1 MNPYIEQKILNAD
14 PIELIRILYQHGILS
29 LREAREHLRAGRIAE
44 RARCINRALA
54 MLAEL
59 NTSLRPEAA
68 PDVARRLSDL
78 YCYMMRRLTTANFE
92 QKDEPL
98 AEVLGLMTTLSEAWT
113 TVSAPEAPAPSGFA
127 WQAAMTAGPRTS
139 GIEICG

>member
-29 LREAREHLRAGRIAE
+29 IREAREHLRAGRIAE
-44 RARCINRALA
+44 RAKCINRAWAVL
-54 MLAEL
+54 LEL
-59 NTSLRPEAA
+59 NISLRPEAA
-68 PDVARRLSDL
+68 PEVASRLSDL

-113 TVSAPEAPAPSGFA
+113 AAPASEPPAQSGLA
-127 WQAAMTAGPRTS
+127 WQAAMTAGPQSS